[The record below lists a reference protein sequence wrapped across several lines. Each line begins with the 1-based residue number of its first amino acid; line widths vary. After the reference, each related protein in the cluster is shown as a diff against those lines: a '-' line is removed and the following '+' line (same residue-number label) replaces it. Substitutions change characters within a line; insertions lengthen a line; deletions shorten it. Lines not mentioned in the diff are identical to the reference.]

1 MGGRSCWA
9 SGWDLGVDDRIYDDL
24 EMFKKLGKMVVEIG
38 EMSTED
44 QGISLILEHN
54 GGGLHMIN
62 DLLTTRHI

>member
-1 MGGRSCWA
+1 
-9 SGWDLGVDDRIYDDL
+9 
-24 EMFKKLGKMVVEIG
+24 MFKKLGKMVVEIG